1 VYRYILY
8 TQEVFCPIKIDNE
21 YIEKK
26 GEYKMKRLN
35 LKNILLFSLILV
47 FGVGGAAWA
56 AVSSG
61 TTPVNLTIEQWKGNS
76 FTFLALPAD
85 KQSSGYEIFP
95 VGQAEKGFEGDR
107 SVRSS
112 YTGHVGKEVIA
123 TEIVPF
129 PAGYNQHEYLVY
141 LTVKDT
147 GEKLVGRTMRGQL
160 DGLVLTDD
168 LVNAKE
174 QFLGKVVYPKFRE
187 LLGVYV
193 PGINSAPATVAA
205 SIGSPATVVDVYTGN
220 QSQEPIWLILS
231 INGEKAILPIAYS
244 WTNMPV
250 NSWTQ
255 TPPWQDALFTEDPR
269 VTSGWSLDAWNKIES
284 GIVEE
289 GMTKGQIRLSWGKP
303 VSTEEDDTVWIYG
316 TKKLGFTGDVL
327 HSIETV
333 E

>member
-1 VYRYILY
+1 
-8 TQEVFCPIKIDNE
+8 
-21 YIEKK
+21 
-26 GEYKMKRLN
+26 MKRLH
-35 LKNILLFSLILV
+35 LKNILLFSLILIV
-47 FGVGGAAWA
+47 GVGGTALA
-56 AVSSG
+56 AVSSEA
-61 TTPVNLTIEQWKGNS
+61 TPANLPTEQWKGNS

-85 KQSSGYEIFP
+85 KQAAGYDIFP
-95 VGQAEKGFEGDR
+95 VGQAEQGFAGDR

-112 YTGHVGKEVIA
+112 YAAHVGKEAVV
-123 TEIVPF
+123 TEIVSF
-129 PAGYNQHEYLVY
+129 PAGYNQNEYLVY

-160 DGLVLTDD
+160 DGLVLTAD

-187 LLGVYV
+187 LSGVYV
-193 PGINSAPATVAA
+193 PGTNSMPETVAVA
-205 SIGSPATVVDVYTGN
+205 IGSPATVVDVYTGN
-220 QSQEPIWLILS
+220 QNQEPIWLILS
-231 INGEKAILPIAYS
+231 VNGEKAILPIAYS

-255 TPPWQDALFTEDPR
+255 NPPWQDALFTEDPR
-269 VTSGWSLDAWNKIES
+269 VSFGWSLDTWNKIER

-316 TKKLGFTGDVL
+316 TKKLGFTGEIL
-327 HSIETV
+327 HSIETI